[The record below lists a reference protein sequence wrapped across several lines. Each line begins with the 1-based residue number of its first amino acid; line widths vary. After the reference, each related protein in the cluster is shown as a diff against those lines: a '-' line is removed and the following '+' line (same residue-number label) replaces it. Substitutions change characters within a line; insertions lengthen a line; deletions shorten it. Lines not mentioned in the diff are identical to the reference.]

1 MEALALVLAAVAAG
15 CNALSSVLQRRANR
29 SEPAEVSFGLRLLVT
44 VARQPSWLFGL
55 LAMIASFLLQAAAL
69 GLGTLSSV
77 EPVLALELPA
87 TLLLA
92 ACLLPV
98 DLSGRDWVLATAMA
112 AGLALFITALAPSGG
127 DAGQVSHLR
136 VGLAAAGTTAA
147 VAGLVLAGTV
157 GPRRTRAA
165 AYGAAAGSGFG
176 LTASMMKVAVT
187 ALSDGGVAALVRTWE
202 TYATVVA
209 GLASVVLVQAAL
221 HAGTLVAA
229 QPGFTLMDPLVSV
242 VWGVAVL
249 GEHVRTGL
257 SMAFAALGAAVVVV
271 AVLLLAR
278 SRALVPDDSD
288 RNTPQ
293 PTT

>member
-1 MEALALVLAAVAAG
+1 
-15 CNALSSVLQRRANR
+15 
-29 SEPAEVSFGLRLLVT
+29 
-44 VARQPSWLFGL
+44 
-55 LAMIASFLLQAAAL
+55 
-69 GLGTLSSV
+69 
-77 EPVLALELPA
+77 
-87 TLLLA
+87 
-92 ACLLPV
+92 
-98 DLSGRDWVLATAMA
+98 
-112 AGLALFITALAPSGG
+112 
-127 DAGQVSHLR
+127 
-136 VGLAAAGTTAA
+136 
-147 VAGLVLAGTV
+147 
-157 GPRRTRAA
+157 
-165 AYGAAAGSGFG
+165 
-176 LTASMMKVAVT
+176 
-187 ALSDGGVAALVRTWE
+187 
-202 TYATVVA
+202 
-209 GLASVVLVQAAL
+209 VLVQAAL